1 MAAMPNDADH
11 RPAPLDVRT
20 IGLSPQYWS
29 YTPLLIG
36 DLNSL
41 LLIDG
46 VDCMVLRSSG
56 VRTKV
61 LPVQNVLL
69 FGVITSIV
77 KRANHN
83 TAIVVDD
90 GTGVIDVAYWDDHDS
105 HDDSPQGGAFDL
117 PPLLPEH
124 QRLKRRKCGFRIG
137 DSIEV
142 MGKIKTLTAGEPA
155 SQLGIGAARC
165 NCTREV
171 VVKSICIST
180 TDRWNAESLRW
191 LTAIQFAKQADSM
204 NIGAGGD
211 VLSLCGDKIKS
222 SVMMDGDM
230 LVDRDFVVN
239 RRCCQTPRNHRESFY
254 YCHCEAKLEPLDP
267 TLFFRGAL
275 IDLLLEME
283 SKSDLACKSATEDC
297 LDLIGLS
304 ESDQTTTPPL
314 LFRYET
320 VNKNEELS
328 KIALDLVVSQN
339 STPDLVKTNV
349 QRLFRRTFAA
359 LASNGLL
366 CLFNQE
372 EDIYLLLSRTRVV
385 EPYLRWRRKQPD
397 GYSLPHPFFINC
409 IPRKRLVTISK
420 HLEEK

>member
-1 MAAMPNDADH
+1 MADADAD
-11 RPAPLDVRT
+11 RPALDVRTTT

-36 DLNSL
+36 DLNDL
-41 LLIDG
+41 LLLGG
-46 VDCMVLRSSG
+46 VDCMVVRSSG
-56 VRTKV
+56 GQTKV
-61 LPVQNVLL
+61 LPVQNVLI
-69 FGVITSIV
+69 FGVATSIV
-77 KRANHN
+77 KRATH
-83 TAIVVDD
+83 TTISVDD
-90 GTGVIDVAYWDDHDS
+90 GTGVVDVACWDDDS
-105 HDDSPQGGAFDL
+105 DDSPQGNAFDL

-124 QRLKRRKCGFRIG
+124 QRLKRRKCGFRVG
-137 DSIEV
+137 DSLEV

-155 SQLGIGAARC
+155 SQPGLGAARC

-180 TDRWNAESLRW
+180 TDRWNAEALRW
-191 LTAIQFAKQADSM
+191 LTAMQFAKQADS
-204 NIGAGGD
+204 IGTGGD
-211 VLSLCGDKIKS
+211 VLSLCGDRIKS
-222 SVMMDGDM
+222 SVVLDGDM

-239 RRCCQTPRNHRESFY
+239 RRCCQTSRRTRLAFY
-254 YCHCEAKLEPLDP
+254 YCHCEAKLESLDP

-283 SKSDLACKSATEDC
+283 SRESGVGCVSATEDC

-339 STPDLVKTNV
+339 STPDDLVETNV

-359 LASNGLL
+359 LVSNGLL

-372 EDIYLLLSRTRVV
+372 EDIYLLVSRSRVV
-385 EPYLRWRRKQPD
+385 EPYLRWRKKQPD
-397 GYSLPHPFFINC
+397 GTPHPFFIGC
-409 IPRKRLVTISK
+409 IPRKRLLAISK
-420 HLEEK
+420 HLDEE